1 MSQVEIFEAAQYTD
15 EVVRARYAETDQMG
29 HVYYANYLI
38 WMEIG
43 RGAWCRARGYS
54 YNDIES
60 MGFFTPVVEVS
71 IKYSREIKYDTEV
84 IVRTKLTEMRRA
96 SFKYEYELVGKDDG
110 IVRATG
116 FTWHV
121 LMSQER
127 RAVSI
132 IGEIREML
140 SRP

>member
-1 MSQVEIFEAAQYTD
+1 MSQVEVFENALYTD

-43 RGAWCRARGYS
+43 RGAWCRERGYS
-54 YNDIES
+54 YNVIEG
-60 MGFFTPVVEVS
+60 MGFFTPVVEVG
-71 IKYSREIKYDTEV
+71 IKYRREIKYDEEIT
-84 IVRTKLTEMRRA
+84 VRTKLTEMRRA
-96 SFKYEYELVGKDDG
+96 SFKYEYELVGQDG
-110 IVRATG
+110 VIRAEG

-121 LMSQER
+121 LMGRER

-132 IGEIREML
+132 QGEIREML
-140 SRP
+140 SR